1 MRFCS
6 RPTRWMLAASS
17 GMDMRG
23 VLRTLRPVGRDT
35 SRDSGTRIRFLVGSA
50 ASSGIA
56 AAVLMARASVWVTA
70 FMVITPIG
78 SGMQQ
83 RKRQGLL
90 PACRVGIQAFNWRM
104 PSASSQRARF
114 SRMFW
119 SMPCTGRVC
128 CRRPLALRPRSPP
141 GQVFLGAVEH
151 APQVGAAVVEAAR
164 HQDLRFRDGRG
175 LVGVVVLEGE
185 RGAGE
190 HFGFAI
196 VKVMPRMASR
206 DSFTRS
212 KPLKTS

>member
-1 MRFCS
+1 
-6 RPTRWMLAASS
+6 MLAASS

-83 RKRQGLL
+83 RRSDKGCCL
-90 PACRVGIQAFNWRM
+90 PCRVGIQAFNWRM

-128 CRRPLALRPRSPP
+128 CRRPLALRPQPA

-175 LVGVVVLEGE
+175 LVGVVVLEGRE

-196 VKVMPRMASR
+196 VQVMPRMASR